1 MCKLKALWNIQ
12 REIREVREELI
23 EYIRAI
29 RAFPKAT
36 KHEVFFEENKMSNEY
51 DATKWNASCDLL
63 WEMIQRPNAEM
74 RGVIRDELCCD
85 ELLSS

>member
-1 MCKLKALWNIQ
+1 MSSEQNREKALIIWESSINLVPDSVQVEGSLWNVQ

-36 KHEVFFEENKMSNEY
+36 KHEIFFEENK
-51 DATKWNASCDLL
+51 
-63 WEMIQRPNAEM
+63 
-74 RGVIRDELCCD
+74 
-85 ELLSS
+85 

>member
-1 MCKLKALWNIQ
+1 MSSEQNREKALIIWEGAINLIPNDVQVEGSLWNIQ

-36 KHEVFFEENKMSNEY
+36 KHEVFFEENK
-51 DATKWNASCDLL
+51 
-63 WEMIQRPNAEM
+63 
-74 RGVIRDELCCD
+74 
-85 ELLSS
+85 

>member
-1 MCKLKALWNIQ
+1 MSTEQNREKALIIWEGAINLIPNDVQVEGSLWNIQ

-36 KHEVFFEENKMSNEY
+36 KHEVFFEENK
-51 DATKWNASCDLL
+51 
-63 WEMIQRPNAEM
+63 
-74 RGVIRDELCCD
+74 
-85 ELLSS
+85 